1 MSDAK
6 KYVII
11 GGGVA
16 GLGAIEGI
24 REIDMDGEI
33 TLITKEAYPP
43 YSRPGI
49 SYWLSGKLTDETM
62 PLRDNSFYK
71 NLKVNVMTDSE
82 VVSINQKGGSITI
95 KDKGATKDK
104 GDIKFDR
111 LLMATGGSPILP
123 PLTGADKADLVFSF
137 TTYHDAI
144 EINKNRDKIKKA
156 VVVGGGLIG
165 LKAAEALN
173 DIGIEVTV
181 LELMDRILSLAFD
194 RTAGNLVSE
203 KLSNAG
209 INIITGDTAERVVT
223 DGGKIKEII
232 LKSGKSIEA
241 DALIFAIGVRPDVG
255 LAKSAGVE
263 VGRGILVDDKLMTNL
278 DNIYAAGDV
287 SETYD
292 IVHKERRVTPILPN
306 AYHQGKQGGRNMA
319 DANEVYEGG
328 LSMNAIGFYGLD
340 TISIGLVDP
349 PEDARY
355 EALISLDEKSGD
367 YRKLIIKDNRL
378 FGVVL
383 VGEVDRAG
391 IFAGLIRDGIDI
403 AGLKE
408 KMLDPEFGH
417 IHMDKNLREE
427 RLEKRPV

>member
-1 MSDAK
+1 MSDSK

-11 GGGVA
+11 GGGVC
-16 GLGAIEGI
+16 GLGTIEGI
-24 REIDMDGEI
+24 REIDTDGEI

-62 PLRDNSFYK
+62 PLRDDSFYK

-82 VVSINQKGGSITI
+82 VVSINHKGGSIAI
-95 KDKGATKDK
+95 KDKGE
-104 GDIKFDR
+104 IKFDR
-111 LLMATGGSPILP
+111 LLIATGGSPILP
-123 PLTGADKADLVFSF
+123 PLTGADKAELVFSF

-144 EINKNRDKIKKA
+144 EINKNKEKIKKA

-194 RTAGNLVSE
+194 RTAGNIVSE
-203 KLSNAG
+203 KLRDAG

-232 LKSGKSIEA
+232 LKSGKFIEA

-263 VGRGILVDDKLMTNL
+263 VGRGILVNDKLMTNL

-292 IVHKERRVTPILPN
+292 IIHKERRVTPILPN
-306 AYHQGKQGGRNMA
+306 AYHQGKQCGRNMA
-319 DANEVYEGG
+319 DADEVYEGS

-349 PEDARY
+349 PEDAGY
-355 EALISLDEKSGD
+355 EVLIYLDEKSGD
-367 YRKLIIKDNRL
+367 YRKIIVKENKL

-383 VGEVDRAG
+383 VGEVNRAG

-403 AGLKE
+403 AGLEE

-417 IHMDKNLREE
+417 IHMDKDLREE
-427 RLEKRPV
+427 RLERRNI

>member
-1 MSDAK
+1 MSDVT

-24 REIDMDGEI
+24 SEIDVDGKI
-33 TLITKEAYPP
+33 TLITRESFPP

-62 PLRDNSFYK
+62 PLRDDSFYK

-82 VVSINQKGGSITI
+82 VVSINHKEKSIAI
-95 KDKGATKDK
+95 RDK

-111 LLMATGGSPILP
+111 LLIATGGSPILP
-123 PLTGADKADLVFSF
+123 PLTGADKAELVFSF
-137 TTYHDAI
+137 TTYQDAI
-144 EINKNRDKIKKA
+144 EINKNKDKIKKA

-173 DIGIEVTV
+173 NIGIKVTV

-194 RTAGNLVSE
+194 RTAGNIVSE
-203 KLSNAG
+203 RLNDAG

-223 DGGKIKEII
+223 DDGKITEII

-278 DNIYAAGDV
+278 YNIYAAGDV

-292 IVHKERRVTPILPN
+292 IIHKERRVTPILPN

-319 DANEVYEGG
+319 GANETYEGG

-349 PEDARY
+349 PEDAEY
-355 EALISLDEKSGD
+355 EVLFHLDEKSGD
-367 YRKLIIKDNRL
+367 YRKLIIKDNKL

-391 IFAGLIRDGIDI
+391 IFAGLIRDGTNI
-403 AGLKE
+403 AGLEE
-408 KMLDPEFGH
+408 KMLTVDFGH
-417 IHMDKNLREE
+417 IHMDKDLRKE
-427 RLEKRPV
+427 RLERRNI

>member
-1 MSDAK
+1 MSDVK

-24 REIDMDGEI
+24 REVDADGEI
-33 TLITKEAYPP
+33 TLITKEAFPP

-62 PLRDNSFYK
+62 PLRNDSFYK
-71 NLKVNVMTDSE
+71 NFKVNVMTDSE
-82 VVSINQKGGSITI
+82 VVSINHEGGSIAI
-95 KDKGATKDK
+95 KDKGE
-104 GDIKFDR
+104 IKFDR
-111 LLMATGGSPILP
+111 LLIATGGSPILP
-123 PLTGADKADLVFSF
+123 PLEGADKAELVFSF

-144 EINKNRDKIKKA
+144 EINKNKDKIKKA

-194 RTAGNLVSE
+194 RTAGNIVSE
-203 KLSNAG
+203 KLSDAG

-319 DANEVYEGG
+319 GANEVYEGG

-349 PEDARY
+349 PEDAGY
-355 EALISLDEKSGD
+355 ETLIYLDEKSGN
-367 YRKLIIKDNRL
+367 YRKLVTKDNKL

-383 VGEVDRAG
+383 VGEVNRAG

-403 AGLKE
+403 AGLEE

-417 IHMDKNLREE
+417 IHMDKDLREE
-427 RLEKRPV
+427 RLERRPI